1 MSKRR
6 MVSCLIG
13 CFIIL
18 IVLSIAVLALGEI
31 HLGPL
36 TTLQTIFGVSTD
48 RVANLIIWDIRM
60 PYLWAALITGSCLA
74 VSGLILQ
81 TLTGN
86 PLVDS
91 SILGVN
97 AGASLGA
104 VILIG
109 LASRIK
115 ALPINQWLPLAVLAG
130 ALLSFTV
137 VSRMG
142 RHGAKMKILLG
153 GVALTALLNGII
165 LMIELSLNKFDFDKI
180 LVWLSG
186 SFWNL
191 DRGFLATYGVVTIIL
206 LLLTWFVQTELAT
219 FMLGEQT
226 AQSLGVNVHLYR
238 LILLFLAVALA
249 AVAVAVG
256 GAISIVGL
264 MAPRVAKRLCGS
276 QMSILLPVSCF
287 IGCMIMLLSTLVANN
302 LFLPSV
308 LPVGLVTAVIT
319 MPYFLYLLF
328 KTNH

>member
-6 MVSCLIG
+6 IIG
-13 CFIIL
+13 CL
-18 IVLSIAVLALGEI
+18 LGCGLLLLLLCVALLSLGEI
-31 HLGPL
+31 RLGFGA
-36 TTLQTIFGVSTD
+36 TLRSMFGRSTD
-48 RVANLIIWDIRM
+48 QLTNLVIWDIRM
-60 PYLWAALITGSCLA
+60 PYLGAALITGSCLA

-81 TLTGN
+81 ILTGN

-109 LASRIK
+109 LASRFKGLNID
-115 ALPINQWLPLAVLAG
+115 QWLPLAALIG
-130 ALLSFTV
+130 AVLSFIV
-137 VSRMG
+137 VSAISRN
-142 RHGAKMKILLG
+142 GAKMKILLG

-186 SFWNL
+186 SFWNT
-191 DRGFLATYGVVTIIL
+191 DRKFLLIYGVLTLML
-206 LLLTWFVQTELAT
+206 LLVTVTVHSELAT
-219 FMLGEQT
+219 FVLGEPM
-226 AQSLGVNVHLYR
+226 AQSIGVNVKFMRY
-238 LILLFLAVALA
+238 LLMSLAVALA
-249 AVAVAVG
+249 AVAVSVG

-264 MAPRVAKRLCGS
+264 MAPRIAKRLVGS
-276 QMSILLPVSCF
+276 QMRVLLPASCV
-287 IGCMIMLLSTLVANN
+287 IGCIIMVLATLVANN

-308 LPVGLVTAVIT
+308 LPVGLVTGVIT

-328 KTNH
+328 KTN

>member
-6 MVSCLIG
+6 MISCLIG
-13 CFIIL
+13 CLVLMLIL
-18 IVLSIAVLALGEI
+18 SVVLLAMGEI
-31 HLGPL
+31 RLNLGSTL
-36 TTLQTIFGVSTD
+36 LSLFGQSTDQMTTLV
-48 RVANLIIWDIRM
+48 IWDIRM

-104 VILIG
+104 VILMG
-109 LASRIK
+109 LASRFK
-115 ALPINQWLPLAVLAG
+115 AVAVDSWLPLAALIG
-130 ALLSFTV
+130 AVLSFMV
-137 VSRMG
+137 VSLVG
-142 RHGAKMKILLG
+142 RHGSKMKILLG

-186 SFWNL
+186 SFWNT
-191 DRGFLATYGVVTIIL
+191 DRHFLAGYGVITIIL
-206 LLLTWFVQTELAT
+206 LLLTWAVHPELET
-219 FMLGEQT
+219 FLLGEPM
-226 AQSLGVNVHLYR
+226 AQSIGVNVKVMRY
-238 LILLFLAVALA
+238 LLMALAVALA
-249 AVAVAVG
+249 AVAVSVG

-264 MAPRVAKRLCGS
+264 MAPRIAKRLVGS
-276 QMSILLPVSCF
+276 QMNILLPVSCC

-308 LPVGLVTAVIT
+308 LPVGLVTSVIT

-328 KTNH
+328 KTN